1 MMKVVE
7 KWVFSQ
13 SGMNVREEGKDRER
27 EEKKKEMSWVS
38 VSQVSFLVF
47 FFFPVSL
54 RFAHM
59 YVGIP
64 VDTAKRVC
72 FPSFFF
78 FFVS

>member
-1 MMKVVE
+1 MGVLTEWNERQRGRK
-7 KWVFSQ
+7 
-13 SGMNVREEGKDRER
+13 RER
-27 EEKKKEMSWVS
+27 ERKKKKEMSWVS

-78 FFVS
+78 FVS